1 MLSLDG
7 EVISGL
13 SLPVMTALRGEPNGL
28 GGRVHGVEE
37 CNKTFTAGYATRP
50 REARRAANCRL
61 PAHNQINLTKSSI
74 YTALARRIRK
84 VALPCCSKKGLTS

>member
-13 SLPVMTALRGEPNGL
+13 SLPVMTALRGDTNGL
-28 GGRVHGVEE
+28 RGRGHGVEE
-37 CNKTFTAGYATRP
+37 CNKTFSVGHAARP
-50 REARRAANCRL
+50 REASRAAICRL
-61 PAHNQINLTKSSI
+61 PSHNQINLTRSPI

-84 VALPCCSKKGLTS
+84 VALACCSEKRLD